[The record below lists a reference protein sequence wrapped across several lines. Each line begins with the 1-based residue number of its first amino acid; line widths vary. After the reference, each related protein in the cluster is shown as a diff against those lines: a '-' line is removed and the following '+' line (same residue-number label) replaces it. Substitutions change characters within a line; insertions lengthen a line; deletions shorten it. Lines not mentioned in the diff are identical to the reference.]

1 VSFHGPVRVP
11 DNAAVA
17 TATAT
22 LSFDGWKGAAIA
34 PSTHSVTVRP
44 RRSAPVPE
52 PVARSLIASL
62 PLDPPLGG
70 SWNVAFS
77 PDGTWVCASCY
88 PFGTVQIWDA
98 ATRKELNR
106 IAPPPGY
113 GTAGAYAT
121 ADYALPSADW
131 KTLYIPVLQRTSR
144 RVERDGKK
152 SLQVDYA
159 GFIRVW
165 DVAAGK
171 DRGLLRP
178 ADGAAPSQV
187 RLDPGGRFLVCV
199 EQHSHEATDTP
210 QGPTEATVVWDLATG
225 EKSKLCDGSLIPGF
239 AGDGRTGLSFG
250 PGGKSVLSAGND
262 YRHKTSTI
270 KVLSIPGGEQL
281 ARLDSPEKGR
291 YFYAGPTSPDGSL
304 IAVYV
309 AGKPED
315 PQEMWF
321 LGARTLDKQGQI
333 LLGKPDPEQYGWGN
347 GQFGLFTPDGQ
358 RFVALGDCQVLVW
371 DIAGHKLERSLPVGD
386 WWRRRLALSPDGKT
400 LAVAWMPKDREL
412 ESELNAGARADQ
424 KYFPQPRISLIDLA
438 GDTAP
443 RTLIAPHGRVCGLAF
458 CPAGNLLAFAG
469 GDAVHL
475 FDLRK

>member
-1 VSFHGPVRVP
+1 MLFHGPVRVP

-22 LSFDGWKGAAIA
+22 LSFDGWKGAAVA
-34 PSTHSVTVRP
+34 PTIHSVTVRP

-70 SWNVAFS
+70 SWNVAFF
-77 PDGTWVCASCY
+77 PDGSRLWASCY

-98 ATRKELNR
+98 LSHREIHR

-131 KTLYIPVLQRTSR
+131 KTLYIPVEKRTNR

-178 ADGAAPSQV
+178 ADGAAPAQV

-199 EQHSHEATDTP
+199 EQLGHEATDAP

-225 EKSKLCDGSLIPGF
+225 AKSKLCDGALIPGF

-250 PGGKSVLSAGND
+250 PEGKSVLSALND

-270 KVLSIPGGEQL
+270 KVLAVPGGEQL
-281 ARLDSPEKGR
+281 VRLDSPEKGR

-315 PQEMWF
+315 AQEVLF
-321 LGARTLDKQGQI
+321 LKARALDEYGKVS
-333 LLGKPDPEQYGWGN
+333 LGKPDPEQYGWGN
-347 GQFGLFTPDGQ
+347 GQFGLFTADGKHFLALADGQ
-358 RFVALGDCQVLVW
+358 LLVW
-371 DIAGHKLERSLPVGD
+371 DVAGRRLQRTIPVGD

-400 LAVAWMPKDREL
+400 LAVAWMPKDRDL
-412 ESELNAGARADQ
+412 ESELKSGARADQ
-424 KYFPQPRISLIDLA
+424 KEFPQPRISLIDLA
-438 GDTAP
+438 GDAAP
-443 RTLIAPHGRVCGLAF
+443 RTLMAPHGRVCGLAF
-458 CPAGNLLAFAG
+458 SPAGNLLAFAG